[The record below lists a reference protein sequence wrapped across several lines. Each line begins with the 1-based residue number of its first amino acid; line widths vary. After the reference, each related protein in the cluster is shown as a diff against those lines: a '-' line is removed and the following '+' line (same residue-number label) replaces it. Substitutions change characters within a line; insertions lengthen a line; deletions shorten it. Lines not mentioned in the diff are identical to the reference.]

1 MSLSIDQI
9 RAALRLMIENKQ
21 PDQTTIK
28 LLLRQRYI
36 EARDVTNNDSPPGQ
50 REYLATF
57 ITEKGRRVLEG

>member
-1 MSLSIDQI
+1 
-9 RAALRLMIENKQ
+9 MIENKQ